1 LAVAW
6 SFLDGSRRRCL
17 THRFEHK
24 EESTMKFVKTAAV
37 GVGVL
42 ALAVAVSAHRQ
53 DSDEI
58 VVPHSDGRSGFCE
71 PFDCST
77 RIQQV
82 FDSTTIPSTI
92 RIDALDLFN
101 NVPNGGE
108 GFVEPA
114 HYQFFLSTT
123 ESSSATVVAD
133 MDANLG
139 NHVQLV
145 ADLTVSDTTTR
156 FTGTFRIPLTE
167 PFVYN
172 PKRGNLL
179 LEIRKDH
186 TANFGD
192 GTIFVDGSAQAAGV
206 ALVDD
211 QFGVRP
217 AEGMSVGLVGQFLGP
232 FSR

>member
-1 LAVAW
+1 
-6 SFLDGSRRRCL
+6 
-17 THRFEHK
+17 
-24 EESTMKFVKTAAV
+24 
-37 GVGVL
+37 
-42 ALAVAVSAHRQ
+42 
-53 DSDEI
+53 
-58 VVPHSDGRSGFCE
+58 
-71 PFDCST
+71 
-77 RIQQV
+77 
-82 FDSTTIPSTI
+82 
-92 RIDALDLFN
+92 
-101 NVPNGGE
+101 
-108 GFVEPA
+108 
-114 HYQFFLSTT
+114 
-123 ESSSATVVAD
+123 
-133 MDANLG
+133 
-139 NHVQLV
+139 
-145 ADLTVSDTTTR
+145 VSDTTTR